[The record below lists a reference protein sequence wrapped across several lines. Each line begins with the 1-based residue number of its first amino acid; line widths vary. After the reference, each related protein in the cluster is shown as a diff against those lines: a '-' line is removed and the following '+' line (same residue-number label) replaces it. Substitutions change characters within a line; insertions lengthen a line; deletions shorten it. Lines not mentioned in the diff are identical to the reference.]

1 MKPIFLCL
9 VLFLLATINSFS
21 QVLQKKQ
28 MTTPVMQRNTII
40 KSSVNAGKMQGSL
53 NQNTNTIVDSAKATL
68 LDASF
73 FIVTAKNSSLDPA
86 TNKDINTHWSCALFD
101 QNNRQ
106 VASFYDD
113 NNNDEY
119 VSGSQ
124 TSVLK
129 MQINNTTTF
138 GDFSKGG
145 RLHISITPKGNDTW
159 EISDFNLTIDFHN
172 PAFTQKLTWNGIK
185 LSQDEK
191 DVDLFFNNNNSG
203 LKYDLKANKP
213 A

>member
-9 VLFLLATINSFS
+9 IVFLLVTIKSFS
-21 QVLQKKQ
+21 QVLQRKQ
-28 MTTPVMQRNTII
+28 TTTPVVQRTIT
-40 KSSVNAGKMQGSL
+40 KTSVIPRKMQSSIP
-53 NQNTNTIVDSAKATL
+53 QNTSTKIDSAKATL
-68 LDASF
+68 YDASF
-73 FIVTAKNSSLDPA
+73 VVVTAKNSSLDPE
-86 TNKDINTHWSCALFD
+86 TNKAANTHWSCTLFD

-106 VASFYDD
+106 VASFNDD
-113 NNNDEY
+113 SNDEY
-119 VSGSQ
+119 VSGYQ
-124 TSVLK
+124 TPVLK
-129 MQINNTTTF
+129 MQVDNATLL

-172 PAFTQKLTWNGIK
+172 PLFTQKLTWNGIK
-185 LSQDEK
+185 LSQDKK
-191 DVDLFFNNNNSG
+191 DVDLFFNNNSG

>member
-9 VLFLLATINSFS
+9 IVFLLVTTKSIS
-21 QVLQKKQ
+21 QVLQRKQ
-28 MTTPVMQRNTII
+28 TTTPVVQRTIT
-40 KSSVNAGKMQGSL
+40 KTSVIPRKMQSSIP
-53 NQNTNTIVDSAKATL
+53 QNTSTKIDSAKATL
-68 LDASF
+68 LDATF
-73 FIVTAKNSSLDPA
+73 VVVTAKNSSLDPE
-86 TNKDINTHWSCALFD
+86 TNKAANTHWSCTLFD

-106 VASFYDD
+106 VASFNDD
-113 NNNDEY
+113 SNDEY
-119 VSGSQ
+119 VSGYQ
-124 TSVLK
+124 TPVLK
-129 MQINNTTTF
+129 MQVDNATLL

-172 PAFTQKLTWNGIK
+172 PLFTQKLTWNGIK
-185 LSQDEK
+185 LSQDKK
-191 DVDLFFNNNNSG
+191 DVDLFFNNNSG